1 VGADVAR
8 DGLPVRAQARA
19 FPPLGLEP
27 APGLREPVPVVL
39 ELMLLEPVLELKLVP
54 ALELELE
61 PAQVAAIPGAPGHAA
76 PPAVVRA
83 GHPAA

>member
-1 VGADVAR
+1 MAR
-8 DGLPVRAQARA
+8 DGLSARAQARA

-27 APGLREPVPVVL
+27 APGLRESVPAVL
-39 ELMLLEPVLELKLVP
+39 ELTLLARALELKLVP